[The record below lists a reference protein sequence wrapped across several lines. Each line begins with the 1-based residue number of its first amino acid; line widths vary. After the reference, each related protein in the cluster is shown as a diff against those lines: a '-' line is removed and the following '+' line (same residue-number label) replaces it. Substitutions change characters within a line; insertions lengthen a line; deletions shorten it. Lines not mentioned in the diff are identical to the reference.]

1 MEPIAA
7 SELARLRAKAALDVQ
22 IQVWKPTPG
31 DCLEGRIVGSRQSQG
46 PFGDQPQML
55 VQTPINDVIAAWLT
69 PWLKAQLHTQHAAL
83 GDLLSLTFDGKD
95 TSKTG
100 KAFNRMTLTVLK
112 TNLSGANRDA
122 CQR

>member
-1 MEPIAA
+1 M
-7 SELARLRAKAALDVQ
+7 RAKAALDVQ

-55 VQTPINDVIAAWLT
+55 VQTPINDVNDAPVIIATWLT
-69 PWLKAQLHTQHAAL
+69 PWLKDQLRTQQAAL
-83 GDLLSLTFDGKD
+83 GDLLSLTFGGKE

-112 TNLSGANRDA
+112 TNLSGDRDA